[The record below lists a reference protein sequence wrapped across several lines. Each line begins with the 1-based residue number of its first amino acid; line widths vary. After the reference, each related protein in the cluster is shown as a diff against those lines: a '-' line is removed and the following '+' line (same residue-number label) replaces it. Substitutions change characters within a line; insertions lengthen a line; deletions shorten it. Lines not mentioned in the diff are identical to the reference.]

1 MSPRN
6 EDFQSPFDASS
17 DVNEPLIA
25 AGDAEE
31 EDHRLEEK
39 ALSRFKFCSLLLG
52 LLVGFFAYSSTLG
65 GTILVTTMWGEDV
78 VTKSKTNT
86 LVVIALGSFFYSAIV
101 FVILRFI
108 RNLVAITYSASG
120 GRSEELLEE
129 VVSDM
134 ECGFVMGTL
143 VGLSLF
149 WTKATDVLL
158 GMRAQAMYSLVALLM
173 VIFFWRKIMV
183 MYFTTN
189 IKPSS
194 SRRSA
199 VEQTTV

>member
-6 EDFQSPFDASS
+6 EVVRQAIPFDASS

-52 LLVGFFAYSSTLG
+52 LLVGFFAYSFTLG
-65 GTILVTTMWGEDV
+65 GTILVITMWGEDV
-78 VTKSKTNT
+78 VTTSKTDT
-86 LVVIALGSFFYSAIV
+86 FVFFSLLCSFFFSAIF
-101 FVILRFI
+101 FVILGFL
-108 RNLVAITYSASG
+108 RNLVAITYSAIG
-120 GRSEELLEE
+120 GRSKELLKEI
-129 VVSDM
+129 VSDM
-134 ECGFVMGTL
+134 ECGFVVGTL

-149 WTKATDVLL
+149 WTMAPVLF
-158 GMRAQAMYSLVALLM
+158 GMAAQIVYSLVALL
-173 VIFFWRKIMV
+173 VVAFFWCKIMM
-183 MYFTTN
+183 MYFATN

-194 SRRSA
+194 SRRSMMA
-199 VEQTTV
+199 V